1 MRVRSAIVRPWLKA
15 GLSALLVESAQRV
28 AELRGTEETSEAAAA
43 SAPPACPAEQRSAGS
58 SRSEAFRASAQGG
71 VRAPSAGRPGVSAS
85 APGGG
90 ERFPNSAPAAGNVVS
105 PGAGSA
111 GRSVSPGAQASAG
124 RPSGAASPARQAAP
138 SDNAGILAT
147 PGARPVEQWPA
158 SWLALKNR
166 RPLPPR
172 PLVLW
177 TYAGLGED
185 LTGTPDEV
193 RRRVIVRMLMELHH
207 PGGTHV
213 FWPCGL
219 AGEKPEDGPALF
231 WSGVRLLN
239 PRVLLLFGS
248 DARDT
253 LSMPK
258 TLLPFCQ
265 ERVFGRLVIQLPRPQ
280 ALAADEASFKRALAF
295 LSRLLRFC
303 ARRQA

>member
-1 MRVRSAIVRPWLKA
+1 MRVQSAIVRPWLKA
-15 GLSALLVESAQRV
+15 GLSVLLLESPQRV
-28 AELRGTEETSEAAAA
+28 DELR
-43 SAPPACPAEQRSAGS
+43 S
-58 SRSEAFRASAQGG
+58 SRSETAQKSEAPQGRNEQMPRQAQPAFSREIPERKDAVRQFSQPSFAASERSSRSGS
-71 VRAPSAGRPGVSAS
+71 VRMSAS
-85 APGGG
+85 APD
-90 ERFPNSAPAAGNVVS
+90 
-105 PGAGSA
+105 
-111 GRSVSPGAQASAG
+111 SVRESASAG
-124 RPSGAASPARQAAP
+124 PV
-138 SDNAGILAT
+138 SDVRTGLLSSENGLLAT
-147 PGARPVEQWPA
+147 PGARPVEAWPA

-185 LTGTPDEV
+185 LTGRPDDV
-193 RRRVIVRMLMELHH
+193 RRQVIVRMLMELHH

-231 WSGVRLLN
+231 WSGVKLLN

-265 ERVFGRLVIQLPRPQ
+265 DRVYGRLVIQLPRPQ

-303 ARRQA
+303 SRPRT

>member
-1 MRVRSAIVRPWLKA
+1 MMVPSAIVRPWLKA
-15 GLSALLVESAQRV
+15 GLAALLLESPQRA
-28 AELRGTEETSEAAAA
+28 AELRASKEDSAEES
-43 SAPPACPAEQRSAGS
+43 SFPQSAGVPRQNS
-58 SRSEAFRASAQGG
+58 PSFRAS
-71 VRAPSAGRPGVSAS
+71 VPERRSVSRPPSASS
-85 APGGG
+85 
-90 ERFPNSAPAAGNVVS
+90 FAAESFS
-105 PGAGSA
+105 PGAP
-111 GRSVSPGAQASAG
+111 V
-124 RPSGAASPARQAAP
+124 RPASPRAAAP
-138 SDNAGILAT
+138 ASVQVRQNPSVPPAADAVRDRPAPSSDGGLLAT
-147 PGARPVEQWPA
+147 PGALPVENWPA

-185 LTGTPDEV
+185 LTGRPDEV
-193 RRRVIVRMLMELHH
+193 RRQVIVRMLMELRH

-219 AGEKPEDGPALF
+219 VGEKPEDGPALF
-231 WSGVRLLN
+231 WSGVKLLN

-265 ERVFGRLVIQLPRPQ
+265 ERVYGRLVIQLPRPQ
-280 ALAADEASFKRALAF
+280 SLAQDEASFKRALAF

>member
-1 MRVRSAIVRPWLKA
+1 MRVQSAIVRPWIKA
-15 GLSALLVESAQRV
+15 GLSVLLLESPQRV
-28 AELRGTEETSEAAAA
+28 NQLRSVEPETAQKSEPPYGRKEQSPRQTQVPFGREFPDRKDAARLSSQTP
-43 SAPPACPAEQRSAGS
+43 SAVSERSARSGS
-58 SRSEAFRASAQGG
+58 VRTSARVPDLVQQN
-71 VRAPSAGRPGVSAS
+71 VS
-85 APGGG
+85 
-90 ERFPNSAPAAGNVVS
+90 
-105 PGAGSA
+105 
-111 GRSVSPGAQASAG
+111 
-124 RPSGAASPARQAAP
+124 AAP
-138 SDNAGILAT
+138 SSDPARAGFPSSESGLLAT
-147 PGARPVEQWPA
+147 PGARPVEAWPA

-185 LTGTPDEV
+185 LTGRPDDV
-193 RRRVIVRMLMELHH
+193 RRQVIVRMLMELHH

-231 WSGVRLLN
+231 WSGVKFLN

-265 ERVFGRLVIQLPRPQ
+265 DRVYGRLVIQLPRPQ
-280 ALAADEASFKRALAF
+280 ALAGDEASFKRALAF

-303 ARRQA
+303 ARPRT

>member
-1 MRVRSAIVRPWLKA
+1 MMVPSSIVRPWLKA
-15 GLSALLVESAQRV
+15 GLSALLLESPQRV
-28 AELRGTEETSEAAAA
+28 AELRASKGEAGEES
-43 SAPPACPAEQRSAGS
+43 SVPRSAGVPRQVPPSFRAPAPERRGVSRPS
-58 SRSEAFRASAQGG
+58 SAPSRVGDAFALDSPVQAASPRAEAPASAQ
-71 VRAPSAGRPGVSAS
+71 VRQSPSAR
-85 APGGG
+85 
-90 ERFPNSAPAAGNVVS
+90 PAAG
-105 PGAGSA
+105 A
-111 GRSVSPGAQASAG
+111 AQT
-124 RPSGAASPARQAAP
+124 RPALS
-138 SDNAGILAT
+138 SDGGLLAT
-147 PGARPVEQWPA
+147 PGALPVEQWPA

-185 LTGTPDEV
+185 LTGRPDDV
-193 RRRVIVRMLMELHH
+193 RRQVIVRMLMELRH

-231 WSGVRLLN
+231 WSGVKLLN

-265 ERVFGRLVIQLPRPQ
+265 ERVYGRLVIQLPRPQ
-280 ALAADEASFKRALAF
+280 SLAQDEASFKRALAF

>member
-1 MRVRSAIVRPWLKA
+1 MRVRSVIARPWLKA
-15 GLSALLVESAQRV
+15 GLSALLLEDERRV
-28 AELRGTEETSEAAAA
+28 AELRAAGTADETALPSVPRRQDVAPSRGEPAARQNARPVPERARPAQSATPRKADVPAAA
-43 SAPPACPAEQRSAGS
+43 SRVAEAPL
-58 SRSEAFRASAQGG
+58 
-71 VRAPSAGRPGVSAS
+71 
-85 APGGG
+85 
-90 ERFPNSAPAAGNVVS
+90 
-105 PGAGSA
+105 
-111 GRSVSPGAQASAG
+111 
-124 RPSGAASPARQAAP
+124 
-138 SDNAGILAT
+138 LAT
-147 PGARPVEQWPA
+147 PGALPVEAWPA

-166 RPLPPR
+166 RPLPAR

-185 LTGTPDEV
+185 LTGAPDET
-193 RRRVIVRMLMELHH
+193 RRRVIVRMLMELRH

-231 WSGVRLLN
+231 WSGVKLLN

-248 DARDT
+248 DARDA

-265 ERVFGRLVIQLPRPQ
+265 ERVNGRLVIQLPRPQ
-280 ALAADEASFKRALAF
+280 SLAGDEASFKRALAF
-295 LSRLLRFC
+295 LARLLRFC

>member
-1 MRVRSAIVRPWLKA
+1 MMVRSAIVRPWMKN
-15 GLSALLVESAQRV
+15 GLSVLLLENEQRV
-28 AELRGTEETSEAAAA
+28 AELRGTEEESLKAASAERVASPAAPPAFRAPAQAGGTRPAPSAERRMPAGRGAA
-43 SAPPACPAEQRSAGS
+43 SAPVQS
-58 SRSEAFRASAQGG
+58 
-71 VRAPSAGRPGVSAS
+71 
-85 APGGG
+85 GG
-90 ERFPNSAPAAGNVVS
+90 ERFPKPAPSAGVS
-105 PGAGSA
+105 PAPQAATPVAAQRFSERASSA
-111 GRSVSPGAQASAG
+111 AEPVHA
-124 RPSGAASPARQAAP
+124 AAS
-138 SDNAGILAT
+138 SGNAGILAT
-147 PGARPVEQWPA
+147 PGARPVEEWPA
-158 SWLALKNR
+158 GWLALKNR

-193 RRRVIVRMLMELHH
+193 RKRVIVRMLMELHH

-213 FWPCGL
+213 FWPCGF

-265 ERVFGRLVIQLPRPQ
+265 ERVNGRLVIQLPRPQ
-280 ALAADEASFKRALAF
+280 SLAADEASFKRALAF

-303 ARRQA
+303 TRRQA

>member
-1 MRVRSAIVRPWLKA
+1 MMTRSVIAGPWLKA
-15 GLSALLVESAQRV
+15 GLSVLLLENASRV
-28 AELRGTEETSEAAAA
+28 AELRGENASAEPSPAAPRAAA
-43 SAPPACPAEQRSAGS
+43 P
-58 SRSEAFRASAQGG
+58 SRM
-71 VRAPSAGRPGVSAS
+71 
-85 APGGG
+85 
-90 ERFPNSAPAAGNVVS
+90 PAAGAS
-105 PGAGSA
+105 QGSA
-111 GRSVSPGAQASAG
+111 YRAPYGVPSAQPSPQLSPAPAPTIRTAPRKEERPAAQAPSTPTSAL
-124 RPSGAASPARQAAP
+124 
-138 SDNAGILAT
+138 LAT
-147 PGARPVEQWPA
+147 PGARPVEEWPA

-185 LTGTPDEV
+185 LTGTPDET
-193 RRRVIVRMLMELHH
+193 RRQVIVRMLMELRH

-219 AGEKPEDGPALF
+219 QGEQPGDGPDLF
-231 WSGVRLLN
+231 WSGVKLLN

-248 DARDT
+248 DARDV

-265 ERVFGRLVIQLPRPQ
+265 ERVNGRLVIQLPRPQ
-280 ALAADEASFKRALAF
+280 SLAADEASFRRAQAF
-295 LSRLLRFC
+295 LARLLSFC

>member
-1 MRVRSAIVRPWLKA
+1 MMVPSAIVRPWLKT
-15 GLSALLVESAQRV
+15 GLSALLLESPQRV
-28 AELRGTEETSEAAAA
+28 AELRASKEETLEES
-43 SAPPACPAEQRSAGS
+43 SAPRSAGVPRQVPPSFRAPAPERRGVSRPQPPS
-58 SRSEAFRASAQGG
+58 SRTGASFSPESQTQSPFPRSEASDQVRQGLAS
-71 VRAPSAGRPGVSAS
+71 R
-85 APGGG
+85 
-90 ERFPNSAPAAGNVVS
+90 PAAGAAQKR
-105 PGAGSA
+105 PG
-111 GRSVSPGAQASAG
+111 PD
-124 RPSGAASPARQAAP
+124 
-138 SDNAGILAT
+138 SDGGLLAT
-147 PGARPVEQWPA
+147 PGALPVEKWPA

-185 LTGTPDEV
+185 LVGRPDDV
-193 RRRVIVRMLMELHH
+193 RRQVIVRMLMELRH

-231 WSGVRLLN
+231 WSGVKLLN

-265 ERVFGRLVIQLPRPQ
+265 ERVYGRLVIQLPRPQ
-280 ALAADEASFKRALAF
+280 SLAQDEASFKRALAF
-295 LSRLLRFC
+295 LSQLLRFC
-303 ARRQA
+303 SRRQA

>member
-1 MRVRSAIVRPWLKA
+1 MLSSDG
-15 GLSALLVESAQRV
+15 GL
-28 AELRGTEETSEAAAA
+28 
-43 SAPPACPAEQRSAGS
+43 
-58 SRSEAFRASAQGG
+58 
-71 VRAPSAGRPGVSAS
+71 
-85 APGGG
+85 
-90 ERFPNSAPAAGNVVS
+90 
-105 PGAGSA
+105 
-111 GRSVSPGAQASAG
+111 
-124 RPSGAASPARQAAP
+124 
-138 SDNAGILAT
+138 LAT
-147 PGARPVEQWPA
+147 PGALPVEQWPA

-185 LTGTPDEV
+185 LTGRPDDV
-193 RRRVIVRMLMELHH
+193 RRQVIVRMLMELRH

-231 WSGVRLLN
+231 WSGVKLLN

-265 ERVFGRLVIQLPRPQ
+265 ERVYGRLVIQLPRPQ
-280 ALAADEASFKRALAF
+280 SLAQDEASFKRALVF

>member
-1 MRVRSAIVRPWLKA
+1 MRVQSAIVRPWLKA
-15 GLSALLVESAQRV
+15 GLSVLLLESPQRV
-28 AELRGTEETSEAAAA
+28 DELRSSGSDTAQKSEAPHGRNEQMPRQAQPAFSREIPERKDAVRLSSQPSFAA
-43 SAPPACPAEQRSAGS
+43 SERS
-58 SRSEAFRASAQGG
+58 SRSGSVRMSAPAPDS
-71 VRAPSAGRPGVSAS
+71 VRESAS
-85 APGGG
+85 AGP
-90 ERFPNSAPAAGNVVS
+90 VS
-105 PGAGSA
+105 DVHTGL
-111 GRSVSPGAQASAG
+111 
-124 RPSGAASPARQAAP
+124 PSSENGL
-138 SDNAGILAT
+138 LAT
-147 PGARPVEQWPA
+147 PGARPVEAWPA

-185 LTGTPDEV
+185 LTGRPDDV
-193 RRRVIVRMLMELHH
+193 RRQVIVRMLMELHH

-231 WSGVRLLN
+231 WSGVKLLN

-265 ERVFGRLVIQLPRPQ
+265 DRVYGRLVIQLPRPQ

-303 ARRQA
+303 SRPRT

>member
-15 GLSALLVESAQRV
+15 GLSALLLNDERRV
-28 AELRGTEETSEAAAA
+28 AELRGEGQAVEVSVAPDVSSRTTDRARSLHQTVPAREASTFRRRERVVPEGAA
-43 SAPPACPAEQRSAGS
+43 SRAERGSVAPP
-58 SRSEAFRASAQGG
+58 
-71 VRAPSAGRPGVSAS
+71 V
-85 APGGG
+85 
-90 ERFPNSAPAAGNVVS
+90 
-105 PGAGSA
+105 AGSA
-111 GRSVSPGAQASAG
+111 AMPSES
-124 RPSGAASPARQAAP
+124 SGA
-138 SDNAGILAT
+138 GLLAT
-147 PGARPVEQWPA
+147 PGARPVEAWPE

-185 LTGTPDEV
+185 LTGKPDET
-193 RRRVIVRMLMELHH
+193 RRRVIVRMLMELRH

-219 AGEKPEDGPALF
+219 AGERAEDGPALF
-231 WSGVRLLN
+231 WSGVKLLN

-248 DARDT
+248 DARDA

-265 ERVFGRLVIQLPRPQ
+265 ERVYGRLVIQLPRPQ
-280 ALAADEASFKRALAF
+280 ALAGDEASFKRALAF

-303 ARRQA
+303 ARRQAS